1 MGGGVT
7 LAVAAAAV
15 VAWGR
20 AEAWS
25 VALPFLLLWAASPAV
40 ARWISLP
47 RLTARTTPLSSGDAQ
62 ALRLIARRT
71 WRFFATFVRPP
82 ENALAPAKFPGEAH
96 PAVAHPSSTT

>member
-25 VALPFLLLWAASPAV
+25 VALPLLLLWAASPAV

-47 RLTARTTPLSSGDAQ
+47 RLTARTTPLSSGDAR
-62 ALRLIARRT
+62 ALRLIARRP
-71 WRFFATFVRPP
+71 WRFFPTFAAPHEHAPP
-82 ENALAPAKFPGEAH
+82 PPNFHEEPN
-96 PAVAHPSSTT
+96 PAVAPPTP